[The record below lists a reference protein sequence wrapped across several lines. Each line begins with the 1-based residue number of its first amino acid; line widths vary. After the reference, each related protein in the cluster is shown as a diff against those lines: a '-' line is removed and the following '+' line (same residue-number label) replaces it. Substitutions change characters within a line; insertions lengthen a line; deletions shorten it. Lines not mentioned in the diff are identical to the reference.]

1 MIKKRL
7 QKYRKIFWQNP
18 SEISSK
24 GLSGVLFVA
33 QLIFVVV
40 RDILGGQF
48 KLWAAGLSYT
58 TLLTVIPL
66 LALVFSILK
75 TVGVHRHA
83 EPFII
88 NLLSPLGEKGVT
100 LGLQAISYI
109 ESINVGVLGF
119 VGSVV
124 LLYLAL
130 SLIHQM
136 EEAYNAIWRVE
147 KSRNLLRRFI
157 VYILL
162 ILVGPVLV
170 FGAIAMT
177 AALVSTTFMQEM
189 LKYEGVQ
196 VVEYTFNRFLPYLF
210 IIAAA
215 SITYFII
222 PNTKVKI
229 ISALIG
235 GIIIGVLWEILGW
248 IFASFVVTSANYQAI
263 YSGFAITILFLVWLQ
278 ISWLILLT
286 GANITF
292 YLQNPEYIVES
303 GVKSAEH
310 AD

>member
-1 MIKKRL
+1 M
-7 QKYRKIFWQNP
+7 
-18 SEISSK
+18 
-24 GLSGVLFVA
+24 LFVA

>member
-1 MIKKRL
+1 M
-7 QKYRKIFWQNP
+7 
-18 SEISSK
+18 
-24 GLSGVLFVA
+24 
-33 QLIFVVV
+33 FVVA
-40 RDILGGQF
+40 RDILYGQL
-48 KLWAAGLSYT
+48 KLRAAGLSYT

-75 TVGVHRHA
+75 TVGVHRQA

-100 LGLQAISYI
+100 LGLQVISYI
-109 ESINVGVLGF
+109 ENVDVGVLGF

-136 EEAYNAIWRVE
+136 EEAFNAIWRVE

-162 ILVGPVLV
+162 ILVGPVLI

-196 VVEYTFNRFLPYLF
+196 AVEYTFNRFLPYLF

-235 GIIIGVLWEILGW
+235 GIVTGVLWEILGW

-303 GVKSAEH
+303 GVKSVEH
-310 AD
+310 RN

>member
-1 MIKKRL
+1 LVKKRL
-7 QKYRKIFWQNP
+7 QKYKAVFWQKP
-18 SEISSK
+18 SEMPSK
-24 GLSGVLFVA
+24 GLAWVLFVA
-33 QLIFVVV
+33 QLIFVVA
-40 RDILGGQF
+40 RDILGGQL
-48 KLWAAGLSYT
+48 KLRAAGLSYT

-88 NLLSPLGEKGVT
+88 NLLSPLGEKGVN
-100 LGLQAISYI
+100 LGLQAIGYI
-109 ESINVGVLGF
+109 ENIHVGVLGLI
-119 VGSVV
+119 GSVV

-136 EEAYNAIWRVE
+136 EEAYNAIWHVE
-147 KSRNLLRRFI
+147 KSRNLFRRFI
-157 VYILL
+157 VYTLL

-177 AALVSTTFMQEM
+177 AAIVSTTFIQEM
-189 LKYEGVQ
+189 MKYEGVQ
-196 VVEYTFNRFLPYLF
+196 VMEYTFNRFLPYLF
-210 IIAAA
+210 IISAA

-235 GIIIGVLWEILGW
+235 GIVTGVLWAILGW
-248 IFASFVVTSANYQAI
+248 VFASFVMTSANYQAI
-263 YSGFAITILFLVWLQ
+263 YSGFAIIILFLVWLQ

-286 GANITF
+286 GASITF
-292 YLQNPEYIVES
+292 YLQNPEYIAEPGKKSVEQ
-303 GVKSAEH
+303 AN
-310 AD
+310 

>member
-1 MIKKRL
+1 MIKTQL
-7 QKYRKIFWQNP
+7 QKYKAVFWQKP
-18 SEISSK
+18 TEMPSK
-24 GLSGVLFVA
+24 GLGWVLFVA
-33 QLIFVVV
+33 QLIFVVA
-40 RDILGGQF
+40 RDILSGQL
-48 KLWAAGLSYT
+48 KIRAAGLSYT
-58 TLLTVIPL
+58 TLLTIIPL

-75 TVGVHRHA
+75 TVGVHRQA

-88 NLLSPLGEKGVT
+88 NLLSPMGEKGVD

-136 EEAYNAIWRVE
+136 EKAYNVIWHVE
-147 KSRNLLRRFI
+147 KSRNFLRRFI

-162 ILVGPVLV
+162 VLVGPVLV

-177 AALVSTTFMQEM
+177 AALVSTTFIQEM
-189 LKYEGVQ
+189 MKYEGVQ
-196 VVEYTFNRFLPYLF
+196 VMEYTFNRFLPYLF
-210 IIAAA
+210 IIVAA

-235 GIIIGVLWEILGW
+235 GLITGVLWALLGR
-248 IFASFVVTSANYQAI
+248 IFASFMMTSANYEAI

-292 YLQNPEYIVES
+292 YLQNPEYIIRP
-303 GVKSAEH
+303 GVKPIE
-310 AD
+310 DVN